1 MGLLDYLTS
10 TALDEDY
17 AYVAMRDADRD
28 ASARETPARPGRCSV
43 GPSGASAWSARS

>member
-10 TALDEDY
+10 HALDEDY

-28 ASARETPARPGRCSV
+28 AQARRPRRPVRRSPPGD
-43 GPSGASAWSARS
+43 ASAWSAPS